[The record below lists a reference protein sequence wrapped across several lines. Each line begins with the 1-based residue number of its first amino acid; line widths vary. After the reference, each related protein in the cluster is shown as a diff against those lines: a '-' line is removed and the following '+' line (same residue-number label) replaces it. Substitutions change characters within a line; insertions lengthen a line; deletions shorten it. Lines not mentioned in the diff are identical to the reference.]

1 MCITWMDHVAAA
13 VLGTA
18 GAGGLEREMIKI
30 RSSGFQSKSLF
41 ADVSLGIFEGLDNAL
56 WCYAFATVIF
66 AGALAPFLPLLV
78 VVLLCGWALLGVF
91 VALTS
96 ERQLHIVSLDEQAVV
111 ILASIA
117 GLLVL
122 HMGAQ
127 ASTSAGL
134 STMLAVMA
142 LSSLAVAA
150 FFWFIGHFRL
160 TRLLE
165 LMPYPVICGFMAGI
179 GWLLLEAGVGVVI
192 DAPIAEFREAIGDP
206 DTLSKFL
213 IFIAGAMG
221 LLAAVTRLK
230 RAWALPVASLALVL
244 VFYAVVLIKGMSMQ
258 ELVHGGWLFDIP
270 IDTGGALGL
279 LGQVS
284 LNQIDTD
291 FLISMVPQ
299 ILTIAFLALLTQSM
313 SLSALMAAGNQDL
326 DTSAE
331 IEDMGAGNVLC
342 ALVASPPGST
352 DVIASTLYEDFG
364 ASSRWM
370 PLVASGMCVVMA
382 IFGSAIIPW
391 MPKLLV
397 GSTVLLFAYQLFYEW
412 MFENVRGF
420 QPIDFAIVLII
431 LGTVIFVGFMP
442 GILVGILLAL
452 LLFVLRYS
460 MISAI
465 QGQHSLATYRSS
477 VERSQAS
484 NEILDTHGGEA
495 LVYTLRGFLFFG
507 TANAVLD
514 TIRDDAHVR
523 SAHYKVILLDMK
535 RVTGMDISAL
545 NTFVQIKALCDRSGV
560 KLIYSG
566 VSDETRE
573 SLLMLGAVTLEHGEP
588 LLFPEADYATEYM
601 EDVVLSLYQTEAE
614 SMTIYDHLNRI
625 FHDLEKVRILLEH
638 MRRVEVNASEILF
651 EQGEDDNGLYMLER
665 GSMTALIGT
674 EHNGFKRVKKF
685 RPGALIG
692 EMSAYTADKKRTA
705 TIVADE
711 DSVLY
716 HLTSEKLARLDVED
730 LKLAA
735 SIHELVA
742 RTLGG
747 RIAYMNRRLFLE
759 IR

>member
-1 MCITWMDHVAAA
+1 
-13 VLGTA
+13 
-18 GAGGLEREMIKI
+18 MIRI
-30 RSSGFQSKSLF
+30 QTSGYRSKSMF
-41 ADVSLGIFEGLDNAL
+41 ADVSLGIFDGLDNAL

-66 AGALAPFLPLLV
+66 AGALAQFLPLLV
-78 VVLLCGWALLGVF
+78 VILLCGWAMLGVY

-96 ERQLHIVSLDEQAVV
+96 EKPLHIVSMDEQAVV

-117 GLLVL
+117 GLMVL
-122 HMGAQ
+122 HMGEA
-127 ASTSAGL
+127 ASTPRGL
-134 STMLAVMA
+134 ATILAIMS
-142 LSSLAVAA
+142 LSSLAVAG
-150 FFWFIGHFRL
+150 FFWVIGHYRL

-179 GWLLLEAGVGVVI
+179 GWLLLEAGIGVAI
-192 DAPIAEFREAIGDP
+192 DRPIKEFGEAMREP
-206 DTLSKFL
+206 DTVSRLL
-213 IFIAGAMG
+213 IFLAGMIG
-221 LLAAVTRLK
+221 LLVAVVRLK
-230 RAWALPVASLALVL
+230 RAWALPVASLALVITFYVVAGVQGLGREHL
-244 VFYAVVLIKGMSMQ
+244 VQ
-258 ELVHGGWLFDIP
+258 GGWLFDIP
-270 IDTGGALGL
+270 VDTAGALGL
-279 LGQVS
+279 LKGLSFS
-284 LNQIDTD
+284 LIDTE
-291 FLISMVPQ
+291 FVLAMLPQ

-313 SLSALMAAGNQDL
+313 SLSALMASGSQDL
-326 DTSAE
+326 DTSKEIAE
-331 IEDMGAGNVLC
+331 MGAGNLLC
-342 ALVASPPGST
+342 AVVASPPGST

-370 PLVASGMCVVMA
+370 PLITSAICVVMA
-382 IFGSAIIPW
+382 VFGSAIIPW

-412 MFENVRGF
+412 MYENVRGF

-477 VERSQAS
+477 VERSKSS
-484 NEILDTHGGEA
+484 NEILDQHGGEG

-514 TIRDDAHVR
+514 TIRDDAHLR
-523 SAHYKVILLDMK
+523 TGHYKVVLLDMK

-545 NTFVQIKALCDRSGV
+545 NTFVQIKAMCERSGV
-560 KLIYSG
+560 KLLYSG
-566 VSDETRE
+566 VEEDTRE
-573 SLLMLGAVTLEHGEP
+573 SLLMLGAVTMEHDHP
-588 LLFPEADYATEYM
+588 LLFPEADYAVEYM
-601 EDVVLSLYQTEAE
+601 EDVLLGQYQAEAE
-614 SMTIYDHLNRI
+614 SMTIYDHLSRI
-625 FHDLEKVRILLEH
+625 FDDLSKVRILIEH
-638 MRRVEVNASEILF
+638 MSRVQIGASEILF
-651 EQGEDDNGLYMLER
+651 EQGDEDNGLYMLER

-692 EMSAYTADKKRTA
+692 EMSAYTPDRKRTA

-716 HLTSEKLARLDVED
+716 HLTAEKLAQLDIED

-747 RIAYMNRRLFLE
+747 RISYMNRRLFLE